1 MREQFG
7 MAASAEA
14 PKNPLRNEIMG
25 LVTRAATLVD
35 MLDAI
40 DSQVFRPR
48 PQPAQG
54 GMSVT
59 AGADHLPAVETSIAD
74 LSSRIEAAI
83 SKADGILS
91 RL

>member
-14 PKNPLRNEIMG
+14 PKNNLRNEIML
-25 LVTRAATLVD
+25 LVSRSATLAD

-54 GMSVT
+54 GMSVSP
-59 AGADHLPAVETSIAD
+59 ADHVPAVETSIAD
-74 LSSRIEAAI
+74 LASRIEAAI